1 MVIDFH
7 THVFHDRIAE
17 WVIESLMESS
27 KDECKPCSDGT
38 VGGLLKNMDEFGV
51 DISVAQPI
59 VTKPKNTETQ
69 NRWAKEITSERII
82 SFGSIHPETDDYKR
96 DIDLICSLG
105 LPGIKFHPE
114 FQNFYIDDP
123 KMLKMYDYA
132 FSKGLMILFHAGYD
146 PSFPPPIH
154 STPKQFAEVSKEM
167 QGGVMIAAH
176 LGGQDQWDDVE
187 KYLVGTDV
195 YFDTAMG
202 MEYYSH
208 EQFVRI
214 VKNHGADKILFG
226 SDSPWTKANKEIEIL
241 NSLPLT
247 QEEKDLIL
255 YKNAKRLLGICD
267 GKL

>member
-7 THVFHDRIAE
+7 THAFHDRIAD

-27 KDECKPCSDGT
+27 KDECKPWSDGT
-38 VGGLLKNMDEFGV
+38 VSGLLKNMDEFGV
-51 DISVAQPI
+51 DISVVQPI
-59 VTKPKNTETQ
+59 VVNPKNSELQ
-69 NRWAKEITSERII
+69 NKWVKEITSDRII
-82 SFGSIHPETDDYKR
+82 SFGSFHPDTDDYKR
-96 DIDLICSLG
+96 EIDFICSLG

-114 FQNFYIDDP
+114 FQKFYIDTP
-123 KMLKMYDYA
+123 EMLKIYDYA
-132 FSKGLMILFHAGYD
+132 LSKGLMILFHAGYD

-154 STPKQFAEVSKEM
+154 STPKQFAEISKEM
-167 QGGVMIAAH
+167 QGGVIIAAH
-176 LGGQDQWDDVE
+176 LGGQSQWDDVE

-202 MEYYSH
+202 MKCYPH
-208 EQFVRI
+208 DQFLRI

-226 SDSPWTKANKEIEIL
+226 SDSPWTNVKEEIEIL

-255 YKNAKRLLGICD
+255 YKNAKRLLGI
-267 GKL
+267 